1 MTDHRPRCPRCAHES
16 VRTLYYSPVPGLWD
30 VLQCGRCLYTWRT
43 SEPARRT
50 CRDAYPEAFRLS
62 PEDMANAAEVL
73 TVPPLRTTGTTGT
86 PGQPN

>member
-1 MTDHRPRCPRCAHES
+1 MRALPLHLADQRA
-16 VRTLYYSPVPGLWD
+16 G
-30 VLQCGRCLYTWRT
+30 
-43 SEPARRT
+43 RT

>member
-1 MTDHRPRCPRCAHES
+1 MRALPLHLADQRA
-16 VRTLYYSPVPGLWD
+16 G
-30 VLQCGRCLYTWRT
+30 
-43 SEPARRT
+43 RT

-62 PEDMANAAEVL
+62 PEDMANAAEVP